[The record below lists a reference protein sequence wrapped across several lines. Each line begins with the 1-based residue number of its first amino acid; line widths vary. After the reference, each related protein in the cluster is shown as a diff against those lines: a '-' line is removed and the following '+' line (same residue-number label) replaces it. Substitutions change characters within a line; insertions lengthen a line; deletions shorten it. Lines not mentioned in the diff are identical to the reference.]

1 MRLNELLK
9 KHGFSFSKKYGQNFI
24 SDENLLYA
32 IAEKGGVDRN
42 VPVIEIGCGAG
53 TLTKVL
59 CEKAKFV
66 YGYEIDRALAPVLG
80 ESLAGI
86 ENCEITFRDIMK
98 EDLSREEARI
108 GEEYMLVA
116 NLPYYITSPIIM
128 KFIEDSSLCKRIVVM
143 VQKEVA
149 LRICAEPGTP
159 DYGAITA
166 GIGRVADAVKIMD
179 VGRENFFPVPNVDSA
194 VVRIDFA
201 RNKFSGVDPIVYRDL
216 VRVAFSSRRKTL
228 ANNLKEWL
236 KVGREEVEG
245 ILNACGIDPM
255 SRGETLSCEN
265 YANLS
270 KKIKEVFPTAFCR
283 NTGGKKSHK

>member
-1 MRLNELLK
+1 MKLNELLK

-24 SDENLLYA
+24 SDEGLLYA
-32 IAEKGGVDRN
+32 IAERGGVDKS

-66 YGYEIDRALAPVLG
+66 YGYEIDRSLAPVLG
-80 ESLAGI
+80 ESLAWI

-98 EDLSREEARI
+98 EDLSAEEERI

-116 NLPYYITSPIIM
+116 NLPYYITSPVIM
-128 KFIEDSSLCKRIVVM
+128 KFIEDSSLCRRIVVM

-149 LRICAEPGTP
+149 LRICAEPGTA

-166 GIGRVADAVKIMD
+166 GIGRVADATKIMD

-194 VVRIDFA
+194 VVRIDFD
-201 RNKFSGVDPIVYRDL
+201 RSKFPDVDPIVYRDL
-216 VRVAFSSRRKTL
+216 VRAAFSSRRKTL
-228 ANNLKEWL
+228 ANNLRERFKA
-236 KVGREEVEG
+236 GRGEIEG
-245 ILNACGIDPM
+245 VLYACGIDPM
-255 SRGETLSCEN
+255 ARGETLSCKD
-265 YANLS
+265 YAGLS
-270 KKIKEVFPTAFCR
+270 KKIKETFPTFFVAD
-283 NTGGKKSHK
+283 KKDKRSRG